1 MLRQFEPFDEA
12 VIIRE
17 LRELPRDER
26 RALFWAMESYQND
39 SGLAYL
45 VKNYGAGLMMIR
57 DRSHG
62 QGRCLFFKRESVV
75 RPDGT
80 KLERLTSLLVY
91 KKESDEV
98 PEAVLKTARQRME
111 KTKDG

>member
-1 MLRQFEPFDEA
+1 MLRKFEPFDEA

-26 RALFWAMESYQND
+26 RALFWAMENYQND
-39 SGLAYL
+39 SGFAYL
-45 VKNYGAGLMMIR
+45 VKSYGDGLMMIR

-75 RPDGT
+75 QPDGT
-80 KLERLTSLLVY
+80 KLERLISLLVY
-91 KKESDEV
+91 KKESNNV

-111 KTKDG
+111 KAING